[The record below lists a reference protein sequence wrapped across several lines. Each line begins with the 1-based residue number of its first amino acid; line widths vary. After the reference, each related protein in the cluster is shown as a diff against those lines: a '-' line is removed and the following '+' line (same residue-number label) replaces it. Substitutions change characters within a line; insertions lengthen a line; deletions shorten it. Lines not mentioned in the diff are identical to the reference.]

1 MDGHAHTHTSDRLF
15 PHHLQYLRL
24 TRHCAHTSLIPHV
37 VEFVA
42 FVWLRQTHA
51 DVVRPFKVPGG
62 VWSATAVIA
71 PAMLFTFAV
80 MALADWTVWL
90 AGVLQ
95 VVLAYG
101 LAVYFRRMKSRSPCV
116 VPTPTTRSCLLI
128 PSIIPT
134 TCSCLF
140 FCFVLSLSFFRCYC
154 THSNFHSLA
163 LCALISPCVSR
174 HSCYSLG
181 ILVTLRCDHTFVQ
194 C

>member
-1 MDGHAHTHTSDRLF
+1 VRPPTHTHTRT
-15 PHHLQYLRL
+15 YLPIPTPTSTTHTHDPRL
-24 TRHCAHTSLIPHV
+24 TSTTLRSLLSSLQV

-42 FVWLRQTHA
+42 FVRLRQTHA

-101 LAVYFRRMKSRSPCV
+101 MAVYFRRMKSRSPCV
-116 VPTPTTRSCLLI
+116 VPTPTTESCLLI
-128 PSIIPT
+128 PSIIST
-134 TCSCLF
+134 TCSSLVF
-140 FCFVLSLSFFRCYC
+140 SFLLSLSFFRFVTAC
-154 THSNFHSLA
+154 TVVFTLLA
-163 LCALISPCVSR
+163 LCALIAPCVSR
-174 HSCYSLG
+174 HSCYSLCS
-181 ILVTLRCDHTFVQ
+181 LSVL
-194 C
+194 